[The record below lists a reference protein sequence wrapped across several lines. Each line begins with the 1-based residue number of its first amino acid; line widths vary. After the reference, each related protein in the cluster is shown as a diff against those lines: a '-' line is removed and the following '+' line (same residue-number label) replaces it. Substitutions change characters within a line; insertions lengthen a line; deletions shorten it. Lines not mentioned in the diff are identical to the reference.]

1 MLQLQDINK
10 SYTVGSNSL
19 HVLKGIDLEI
29 ESGEMVSIM
38 GPSGAG
44 KSTRLNIL
52 GILGGFDSGTYRLGD
67 QLIDGLTERRAA
79 R

>member
-29 ESGEMVSIM
+29 EPVRALVEGD
-38 GPSGAG
+38 
-44 KSTRLNIL
+44 L
-52 GILGGFDSGTYRLGD
+52 GLELRIREYNEVG
-67 QLIDGLTERRAA
+67 
-79 R
+79 